1 MDIALETDK
10 MLAEKDGQIGYMIF
24 NNPDRLNAVG
34 YEMWQ
39 GMATILDAFAADPD
53 VRVVVLKGAG
63 DRAFVSGAD
72 ISQFDK
78 VRADSSSS
86 GDYDNVSG
94 IAQGRLQNFPK
105 PTIAMIRGYCIGGG
119 MAIAL
124 GCDLRI
130 ATEESTFA
138 VPAAKLGLG
147 YGASGIRKLMELTNS
162 SFAKEIFFTAR
173 QFSAEEAAVMGVINR
188 IVPDGELESYVKDYC
203 TTIAGNAPMTVAS
216 VKTIVNEY
224 LAHGDHADKEMMA
237 KIVAA
242 CFDSDDYK
250 EGRKAFMEKRKPAF
264 KGN

>member
-1 MDIALETDK
+1 MEIALETDK
-10 MLAEKDGQIGYMIF
+10 MLAEKDGPIGYMIF

-34 YEMWQ
+34 FEMWQ
-39 GMATILDAFAADPD
+39 AMATILDAFEKDPE

-78 VRADSSSS
+78 VRSDSSSS

-94 IAQGRLQNFPK
+94 IATGKLQNFPK

-124 GCDLRI
+124 ACDLRI
-130 ATEESTFA
+130 ATEASTFA

-147 YGASGIRKLMELTNS
+147 YGASGIKKLMELTNS

-173 QFSAEEAAVMGVINR
+173 QFKSEEAKIMGVVNR
-188 IVPDGELESYVKDYC
+188 VVPDGDLESYVKDYC
-203 TTIAGNAPMTVAS
+203 EIIAANAPMTVGS

-224 LAHGDHADKEMMA
+224 LAKGDDADHEMMA
-237 KIVAA
+237 KIVSA
-242 CFDSDDYK
+242 CFDSEDYK
-250 EGRKAFMEKRKPAF
+250 EGRKAFMEKRKPEF
-264 KGN
+264 KGR